1 MLSGHVT
8 HGLAGAFA
16 ANTCV
21 LGLLVESVVASIAS
35 LLTLLQGS
43 RAARSPM
50 RFRGDMHITRVICIS
65 PRKPIVRAHVL
76 ILPARLLDISLG
88 AAL

>member
-1 MLSGHVT
+1 MRNKEQGRGSY
-8 HGLAGAFA
+8 
-16 ANTCV
+16 
-21 LGLLVESVVASIAS
+21 AS
-35 LLTLLQGS
+35 LLMPHCPG
-43 RAARSPM
+43 
-50 RFRGDMHITRVICIS
+50 VICIS

>member
-1 MLSGHVT
+1 M
-8 HGLAGAFA
+8 FA

-43 RAARSPM
+43 RAAQLCRSPM
-50 RFRGDMHITRVICIS
+50 RFLGDMHITRVIC
-65 PRKPIVRAHVL
+65 RKPIVRAHVL